1 MNGKFATSFAKA
13 IMLLLLCPSL
23 FLSLLLF
30 LPLSFAYLLA
40 IPLPGNTFLFLSL
53 SFSSFSS
60 AAFHHSSL
68 PLFFHPQPLSLFPSF
83 PSLGSVTLERMA
95 FTFSSFL
102 HGKSLLHSNQKGRPS
117 RWKRVALSL
126 SLFLTIRY
134 TATVKNS
141 FCNSL
146 NPRST
151 CNLPRL
157 LFRQV
162 SDDEA
167 ISIGSLFC
175 PRVSSPSLL
184 FFLFRTTPHFAF
196 NPSHFSLSIPSF
208 LLSFLPPFRSFC
220 CTVTNLFFRQRER
233 IEWIKRKR
241 EKGGGRR
248 L

>member
-1 MNGKFATSFAKA
+1 
-13 IMLLLLCPSL
+13 MLLLLCPSL

-102 HGKSLLHSNQKGRPS
+102 HGKSLLHSNQKGRPP

-146 NPRST
+146 NPRPT
-151 CNLPRL
+151 RNLPRL

-184 FFLFRTTPHFAF
+184 FFYFVPLPTSLLIPPT
-196 NPSHFSLSIPSF
+196 SLSLFIPSF
-208 LLSFLPPFRSFC
+208 LLSFLSPFRSFC

>member
-1 MNGKFATSFAKA
+1 
-13 IMLLLLCPSL
+13 MLLLLCPSL
-23 FLSLLLF
+23 FLSLLLSPS
-30 LPLSFAYLLA
+30 LLRLSPRYSSSWQYVSLSLS
-40 IPLPGNTFLFLSL
+40 LFLFLLIRRVPSLLPSSLLPSPAALALSIL
-53 SFSSFSS
+53 SFSR
-60 AAFHHSSL
+60 
-68 PLFFHPQPLSLFPSF
+68 
-83 PSLGSVTLERMA
+83 LGNSRA
-95 FTFSSFL
+95 DGFYIF
-102 HGKSLLHSNQKGRPS
+102 KLLARK
-117 RWKRVALSL
+117 VALTFKSKGSTASMEESGPL

-151 CNLPRL
+151 RNLPRL

-196 NPSHFSLSIPSF
+196 NPSHFSLSLFIPSF

-220 CTVTNLFFRQRER
+220 CTVTNLFFRQRGR

>member
-1 MNGKFATSFAKA
+1 
-13 IMLLLLCPSL
+13 MLLLLCPSL

-40 IPLPGNTFLFLSL
+40 LPGNTFLFLSL

-102 HGKSLLHSNQKGRPS
+102 HGKSLLHSNQKGRPP

-146 NPRST
+146 NPRPT
-151 CNLPRL
+151 RNLPRL

-233 IEWIKRKR
+233 IERKR
-241 EKGGGRR
+241 EKGGGRS

>member
-1 MNGKFATSFAKA
+1 
-13 IMLLLLCPSL
+13 MLLLLCPSL

-102 HGKSLLHSNQKGRPS
+102 HGKSLLHSNQKGRPP

-146 NPRST
+146 NPRPT
-151 CNLPRL
+151 RNLPRL

-175 PRVSSPSLL
+175 PRVSSPSDSLSLL

-196 NPSHFSLSIPSF
+196 NPSHFSLSFYSILSSLFPPSF
-208 LLSFLPPFRSFC
+208 SLFLLHRDQSFFSSTRKDRVDKEEEREGGREK
-220 CTVTNLFFRQRER
+220 TVTSVNVS
-233 IEWIKRKR
+233 
-241 EKGGGRR
+241 
-248 L
+248 

>member
-1 MNGKFATSFAKA
+1 
-13 IMLLLLCPSL
+13 MLLLLCPSL

-102 HGKSLLHSNQKGRPS
+102 HGKSLLHSNQKGRPP

-146 NPRST
+146 NPRPT
-151 CNLPRL
+151 RNLPRL

-175 PRVSSPSLL
+175 PRVSSPSDSLSLL
-184 FFLFRTTPHFAF
+184 FFLFRITPHFAF
-196 NPSHFSLSIPSF
+196 NPSHFSLSLFHPFFSLSS
-208 LLSFLPPFRSFC
+208 LLFA
-220 CTVTNLFFRQRER
+220 LFVAP
-233 IEWIKRKR
+233 
-241 EKGGGRR
+241 
-248 L
+248 

>member
-1 MNGKFATSFAKA
+1 MEESGS
-13 IMLLLLCPSL
+13 
-23 FLSLLLF
+23 
-30 LPLSFAYLLA
+30 
-40 IPLPGNTFLFLSL
+40 LSL
-53 SFSSFSS
+53 S
-60 AAFHHSSL
+60 
-68 PLFFHPQPLSLFPSF
+68 
-83 PSLGSVTLERMA
+83 
-95 FTFSSFL
+95 
-102 HGKSLLHSNQKGRPS
+102 
-117 RWKRVALSL
+117 
-126 SLFLTIRY
+126 LTIRY

-146 NPRST
+146 NPRPT
-151 CNLPRL
+151 RNLPRL

-196 NPSHFSLSIPSF
+196 NPSHFSLSLFIPSF
-208 LLSFLPPFRSFC
+208 LLSFLPPFSTFRSFC